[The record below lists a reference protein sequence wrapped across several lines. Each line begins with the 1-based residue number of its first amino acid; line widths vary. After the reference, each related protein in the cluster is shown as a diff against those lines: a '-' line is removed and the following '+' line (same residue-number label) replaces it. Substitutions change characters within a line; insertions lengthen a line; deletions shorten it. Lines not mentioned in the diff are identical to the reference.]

1 MILHAL
7 RPEDRGHK
15 NRILKKQ
22 TLKDQWIKQE
32 TSKTIGYEINNGSLK
47 KIYNA
52 IEERVMKGCSVGQKK
67 LSKSRKIEVYLSI
80 ELASFGVAKA

>member
-1 MILHAL
+1 M
-7 RPEDRGHK
+7 
-15 NRILKKQ
+15 KKL
-22 TLKDQWIKQE
+22 TLKDLWIKQE
-32 TSKTIGYEINNGSLK
+32 KSKKIGCEINNGSSK

-52 IEERVMKGCSVGQKK
+52 VEERVMKGCGVGQKK